1 MIFNHISPFNYL
13 RKSKKKDSITMKDR
27 FYIFV
32 NSAFLTAILAIF
44 SSILLPENTQKVF
57 KTISF
62 EEKGQGGTTASKLI
76 NFDWI
81 R

>member
-1 MIFNHISPFNYL
+1 
-13 RKSKKKDSITMKDR
+13 MKDR

-44 SSILLPENTQKVF
+44 SSILLPENTTKVF
-57 KTISF
+57 KAIYF
-62 EEKGQGGTTASKLI
+62 EENGQGGTTASKLI
-76 NFDWI
+76 NFDLT